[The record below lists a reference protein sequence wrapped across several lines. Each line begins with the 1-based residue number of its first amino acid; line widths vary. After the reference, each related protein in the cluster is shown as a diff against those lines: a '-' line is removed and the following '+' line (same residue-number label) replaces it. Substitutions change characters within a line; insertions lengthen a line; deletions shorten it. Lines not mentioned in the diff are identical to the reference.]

1 MRRAAALGAFLAAT
15 LCGAGAACAANAQ
28 SKSQQPAKAAAA
40 AASSDA
46 SIAPLLQQ
54 VKAAFD
60 KNDFAAAVDPLQRI
74 LAARPDDP
82 IAHFQ
87 LGYAYSELK
96 RWDDAKSEYSR
107 AVALDPKMA
116 AAHLN
121 LGLVLMDSDPAAAA
135 ESFRHAAD
143 LQPKES
149 RPRYLTGQ
157 ALERAGKLPEASEQY
172 KAALALSP
180 NDYEY
185 HFALARVL
193 LRAGDPA
200 GAEVQFRAAVAV
212 RADAAPAQ
220 LGLASSLLAQK
231 KYAGGAAALAE
242 YLKLKPDDRGER
254 LNRVSALMEI
264 DQFDEALAE
273 LDRAETGTPPTVDS
287 LKMRGGI
294 LMQQKKWQDA
304 AATLTRALQLSQTDP
319 ELFAW
324 LGRVELEL
332 RDFPAAAKWL
342 NQSLAMNPTGAGPLR
357 DLVDAYY
364 LGGEYPSTLAA
375 LDRLAQLETPK
386 PISWFVRAT
395 CYDKLMHKPEAIEA
409 YQKFL
414 DLDQG
419 KSDTQDFQAR
429 QRIRI
434 LEDELGRSPKKH

>member
-1 MRRAAALGAFLAAT
+1 MKRVLALGALLAAALCFAS
-15 LCGAGAACAANAQ
+15 AACDATAQ
-28 SKSQQPAKAAAA
+28 SQTKHPVKAASPP
-40 AASSDA
+40 ASSDA
-46 SIAPLLQQ
+46 SVAPLLQQ

-60 KNDFAAAVDPLQRI
+60 KNDFAAAVDPLRKI
-74 LAARPDDP
+74 LVARPDDP

-135 ESFRHAAD
+135 ESFRRAAD
-143 LQPKES
+143 LQPKEG

-185 HFALARVL
+185 HFSLARVL
-193 LRAGDPA
+193 LRAGDSA
-200 GAEVQFRAAVAV
+200 GAEAQFRAAVALQ
-212 RADAAPAQ
+212 ADAAPAR
-220 LGLASSLLAQK
+220 LGLATSLLAQK
-231 KYAGGAAALAE
+231 KYADGAAALAE
-242 YLKLKPDDRGER
+242 YLKVKPDDRGER
-254 LNRVSALMEI
+254 LNRVSALMEV

-273 LDRAETGTPPTVDS
+273 LNRAEAGAPPTADS

-304 AATLTRALQLSQTDP
+304 AATLTRALQLSQADP

-332 RDFPAAAKWL
+332 RDFPAAVKWL
-342 NQSLAMNPTGAGPLR
+342 NQSLAMSPNSAGPLR

-364 LGGEYPSTLAA
+364 LGGDYPSTLAA
-375 LDRLAQLETPK
+375 LDRLAKIETPK
-386 PISWFVRAT
+386 TISWFVRAT

-434 LEDELGRSPKKH
+434 LGDELGRSPKKH